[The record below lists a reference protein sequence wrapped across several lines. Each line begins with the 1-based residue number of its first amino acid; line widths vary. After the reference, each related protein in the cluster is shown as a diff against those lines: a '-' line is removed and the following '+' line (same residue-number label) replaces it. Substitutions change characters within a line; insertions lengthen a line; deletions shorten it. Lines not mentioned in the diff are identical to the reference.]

1 LQKTEFAELEEPF
14 NPGKIGSSTMPHKR
28 NPPACEGI
36 VALARAVRAIVPQAV
51 ECVIADHER
60 DKIVLQSEREFTARL
75 MCMTHAAV
83 VKGTAVLRGLTVRA
97 GNMERNLGA
106 LNGLLMSEPV
116 MFALGKK
123 FGKQEAHEMV
133 YEVCMQA
140 FEQNRPLRDALLAN
154 NTIAAALTPAEI
166 DAMLDPHGY
175 TGMSGAFVD
184 RVLEGVAEK
193 LR

>member
-1 LQKTEFAELEEPF
+1 
-14 NPGKIGSSTMPHKR
+14 
-28 NPPACEGI
+28 
-36 VALARAVRAIVPQAV
+36 
-51 ECVIADHER
+51 
-60 DKIVLQSEREFTARL
+60 
-75 MCMTHAAV
+75 
-83 VKGTAVLRGLTVRA
+83 
-97 GNMERNLGA
+97 
-106 LNGLLMSEPV
+106 

-140 FEQNRPLRDALLAN
+140 FEQGKPLRDALLAN

-166 DAMLDPHGY
+166 DAMLDPHRY

-184 RVLEGVAEK
+184 RVLEGVADK